1 MKVTQPQI
9 DQAVSLL
16 KQAATLEEIKRQTG
30 LIPAV
35 IAFIQETHGLEKPWI
50 IRKRLRDEAAMTNK
64 IKRVSVNTERDREI
78 IQLAQSGFTLR
89 QLSAKFGVSSERIRK
104 ILKQTSALSTRE
116 IRKQKN
122 AQIEVLKT
130 ETSQI
135 LSGWVKSHMGCTMV
149 ELSLGTKIAKS
160 QCSSYLPKNMKHL
173 VLKPGD
179 LAKSNSGIVQ
189 KWTDNQILD
198 CIRNASFISSP
209 LSYKTYEKIIKS
221 EGIDGPS
228 AVRVLQRFKTW
239 NLACETAGGTP
250 GHSVRD
256 NYLRNWS
263 DEEMIFWLAAFM
275 RQADTASYDAYNQ
288 WSRNEA
294 GAPGAQTIRNTFGP
308 WSKCRELALLA
319 LRKEWAEN

>member
-1 MKVTQPQI
+1 MKATQPQI
-9 DQAVSLL
+9 DIAVLLL
-16 KQAATLEEIKRQTG
+16 KQAATFEEIKRQTG
-30 LIPAV
+30 LNPAV
-35 IAFIQETHGLEKPWI
+35 ITLIQETHGLEKPWI
-50 IRKRLRDEAAMTNK
+50 IRKRLREEASVTNK
-64 IKRVSVNTERDREI
+64 IEKVSVNTERDREI
-78 IQLAQSGFTLR
+78 IELAQSGFTLR

-104 ILKQTSALSTRE
+104 ILKQKNALSTRE
-116 IRKQKN
+116 IRNQKN
-122 AQIEVLKT
+122 ARLEELKT
-130 ETSQI
+130 EIGHI
-135 LSGWVKSHMGCTMV
+135 LAGWVKSHMGCTMV
-149 ELSLGTKIAKS
+149 ELSLGTKILKS
-160 QCSSYLPKNMKHL
+160 QCLSYLPKNMKHL

-189 KWTDNQILD
+189 KWTDNQILE

-228 AVRVLQRFKTW
+228 AVRILQRFKTW
-239 NLACETAGGTP
+239 NSACETAGVTP

-263 DEEMIFWLAAFM
+263 EEEMIFWLATFM

-288 WSRNEA
+288 WSRNNA
-294 GAPGAQTIRNTFGP
+294 GAPGAQTIRNTLGP